1 MDRQDKM
8 VIMAGIVILIISL
21 AGIVYH
27 EKTYVASEE
36 VKKVSYR
43 VSWREYSDEIVD
55 NGYVGKDGWQN
66 NYEIVLGN
74 NAYIYQV
81 EIKIEWSDDLN
92 FHGIILPW
100 NWSDKIDV
108 SASIDELQFSQSAS
122 GYEKI
127 ELDVTKEKPKDFIA
141 ETQSKEEINEMLKDM
156 AVNHIN
162 CSIDLSI
169 TTKPIFFDRGN
180 DFTVYIIYHYCIP
193 EIQSM

>member
-43 VSWREYSDEIVD
+43 VTWREYSDEIVD

-81 EIKIEWSDDLN
+81 EIKVEWSDDLN

-100 NWSDKIDV
+100 NWSDKIDL

-141 ETQSKEEINEMLKDM
+141 
-156 AVNHIN
+156 
-162 CSIDLSI
+162 
-169 TTKPIFFDRGN
+169 
-180 DFTVYIIYHYCIP
+180 
-193 EIQSM
+193 